1 MIALARGFRK
11 PVRLQIASDPAYG
24 EVLLR
29 EGIGT
34 MLTGDVNAGKAILHD
49 YIKSTIGFEKLGEAT
64 GMEPKS
70 LICMFEPRGNR
81 TGRVGRLA
89 AR

>member
-1 MIALARGFRK
+1 MTALARGFRK
-11 PVRLQIASDPAYG
+11 LIASDPGYG

-34 MLTGDVNAGKAILHD
+34 MLTVDAGKAILHD
-49 YIKSTIGFEKLGEAT
+49 YIKSTIGFEKLTEVT
-64 GMEPKS
+64 GTQPKS

-81 TGRVGRLA
+81 PGRVGRLA
-89 AR
+89 ER